1 MQAHGVMPRVANRI
15 SSLQRGVAGI
25 RRNDLSNRSLIRIH
39 GGRQEGV
46 PKPKLLRTSGC
57 IRVLDSDAKILY
69 DWWVEYNKANPK
81 VKPGKLKVI

>member
-1 MQAHGVMPRVANRI
+1 MQWLKMGVKLIVMTRLAFEPINKSGDEA
-15 SSLQRGVAGI
+15 
-25 RRNDLSNRSLIRIH
+25 DLSNRSLIRIH

-69 DWWVEYNKANPK
+69 DYP
-81 VKPGKLKVI
+81 